1 MDDLPE
7 TLNRIAA
14 RLDALERR
22 IFLLEHPA
30 AGTSMPAAAE
40 ATPASPGAAVAARAA
55 PRSALA
61 GGAFPVLGRA
71 MLGIAGAFLLRALEE
86 SGTLPRPLVAAA
98 AIVYAILWLVLAARV
113 RDERWP
119 ASTTYACTSALILA
133 PMLWELTLSFH
144 LMPAAGAAAVLG
156 GFAVVASLLASRR
169 SAVLGVAH
177 TAVAAV
183 ALVLAFATHTLE
195 PFLAVLLLMTALA
208 EYAALRGRA
217 TRVRIVVDAAA
228 DVGLW
233 FLIFIYKSAPTA
245 RADYPALGA
254 SALMAPGLVLFAI
267 VAAGMVWKTL
277 ALRKPI
283 TVYEALQTTIA
294 FLLAASGLLAFAPPA
309 GAMLLGIACMALA
322 VVCYTALLLG
332 VCGAAGKRTERVYG
346 AWSAALLLAGGWLC
360 LPAQGL
366 GAWLS
371 VAAIAAAQTGARRQR
386 PALEWHAVV
395 FLTAAAAASGLPGY
409 AFRALAGTPAGTP
422 GWSVY
427 LVVVGAAYCYAAG
440 KPRPE
445 ESPTRLVLRVVSA
458 VLALAVLTALIS
470 GGLAGL
476 MALWRPPEAHHLAF
490 IRTITLCVAALVLAY
505 AGARWRRVELTRTGY
520 AVLVLVAAKLVL
532 EDLRHGHLE
541 FVAASTFV
549 FALTLI
555 AVPWLSRIGPG
566 ANDS

>member
-1 MDDLPE
+1 M
-7 TLNRIAA
+7 
-14 RLDALERR
+14 
-22 IFLLEHPA
+22 
-30 AGTSMPAAAE
+30 
-40 ATPASPGAAVAARAA
+40 
-55 PRSALA
+55 
-61 GGAFPVLGRA
+61 LGRA

-86 SGTLPRPLVAAA
+86 WGALPRPLVAAA
-98 AIVYAILWLVLAARV
+98 AIAYAILWLVAAARV

-144 LMPAAGAAAVLG
+144 VLPAVAAAAVLA
-156 GFAVVASLLASRR
+156 GFAAVASSLAGRR
-169 SAVLGVAH
+169 TSVLAVAH
-177 TAVAAV
+177 TSAAAV
-183 ALVLAFATHTLE
+183 ALALAISTHTLE
-195 PFLAVLLLMTALA
+195 PFLAALLLMTALG

-217 TRVRIVVDAAA
+217 TGVRVLVAAAA

-233 FLIFIYKSAPTA
+233 FLIFIYMSPPGA

-254 SALMAPGLVLFAI
+254 DALMAPGLALFAI
-267 VAAGMVWKTL
+267 VAAGVVWNTL

-309 GAMLLGIACMALA
+309 GAMVLGLACMALA
-322 VVCYTALLLG
+322 AVGYTALLLG
-332 VCGAAGKRTERVYG
+332 ACGAAGRRTERVYG

-371 VAAIAAAQTGARRQR
+371 VAAIAAALTGARLRR
-386 PALEWHAVV
+386 PALEWHAMA

-427 LVVVGAAYCYAAG
+427 LVAAAAVCCYVAAR
-440 KPRPE
+440 PRPGAR
-445 ESPTRLVLRVVSA
+445 PARLALRVISA
-458 VLALAVLTALIS
+458 VVALAVLAALTTA
-470 GGLAGL
+470 GLAGL
-476 MALWRPPEAHHLAF
+476 MALWRTPEAHHLAF
-490 IRTITLCVAALVLAY
+490 IRTLTLCAAALALAY
-505 AGARWRRVELTRTGY
+505 GGAHWRRVELTRLGY
-520 AVLVLVAAKLVL
+520 ALLVLVAVKLVL

-549 FALTLI
+549 FALTLF
-555 AVPWLSRIGPG
+555 AVPWLARIGPG
-566 ANDS
+566 APDS